1 VVEDAYLAAPDGPIV
16 ADVRLQGGWPWLLV
30 ALGVA
35 IIVAGGLL
43 L

>member
-1 VVEDAYLAAPDGPIV
+1 ML
-16 ADVRLQGGWPWLLV
+16 ADVRLNGGWPWLLV

-35 IIVAGGLL
+35 IIVVGGLL